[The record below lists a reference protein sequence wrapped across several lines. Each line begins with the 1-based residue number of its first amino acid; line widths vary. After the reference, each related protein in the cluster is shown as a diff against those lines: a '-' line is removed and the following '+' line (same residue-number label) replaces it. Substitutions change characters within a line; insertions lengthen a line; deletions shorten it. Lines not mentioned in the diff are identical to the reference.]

1 MPIMCYTDRYGI
13 NKKTFKLSIV
23 LETKMAKN
31 QQTDSTTHTILAIDD
46 DDLVRES
53 LAIYLEDSGYDVIQA
68 SGGAEGLDKFTQHQ
82 PDLVLCD
89 LRMPD
94 VDGLSV
100 LSELSELSP
109 ETPVIVISGAGL
121 IQDVVEALRLGAT
134 DYLVKP
140 IGDMLVL
147 EHAVKTALKA
157 SDLERENMR
166 YRDELEFANSELAEN
181 LDILQQD
188 QEAGRQAQ
196 LQLLPD
202 PEVMIGDYKFSH
214 TIYPSLYLSGD
225 FLDHFEID
233 DRFIGFY
240 IADISGHGSAS
251 AFVTMM
257 LKSLINEPLRR
268 YRSQGDDVI
277 LRPDALCS
285 YLNSEVINANLRKY
299 LTLFYAVFDRETHE
313 LTYCNAGHFPRPILC
328 VEGKCNTVD
337 EKGFP
342 IGLFDWANYS
352 SNRIVLDK
360 DFTLAMFSD
369 GVLELDAA
377 NSDLEQRE
385 DQLFKL
391 CRTGQAD
398 VASVVSDLKLESVD
412 ALPDD
417 ITIFF
422 FRGPGKT
429 HDD

>member
-1 MPIMCYTDRYGI
+1 MENYQQ
-13 NKKTFKLSIV
+13 
-23 LETKMAKN
+23 N
-31 QQTDSTTHTILAIDD
+31 QTVTHKILAIDD

-53 LAIYLEDSGYDVIQA
+53 LSIYLEDSGYDVIQA
-68 SGGAEGLDKFTQHQ
+68 RGGAEGLEKFSLNQ

-166 YRDELEFANSELAEN
+166 YRDELEVANNELAEN

-202 PEVMIGDYKFSH
+202 PEVEVGDYKFSH

-233 DRFIGFY
+233 DRFLGLY
-240 IADISGHGSAS
+240 IADISGHGAAS

-285 YLNSEVINANLRKY
+285 YLNTEVIHANLRKY
-299 LTLFYAVFDRETHE
+299 LTLFYAVYDRETGE
-313 LTYCNAGHFPRPILC
+313 LSYCNGGHYPRPIIC
-328 VEGKCNTVD
+328 EDGTCRTID

-342 IGLFDWANYS
+342 IGLFDWAKYE
-352 SNRIVLDK
+352 SNQIYLKK

-369 GVLELDAA
+369 GVLELDSA
-377 NSDLEQRE
+377 NADLEQRE
-385 DQLFKL
+385 EQLFKL
-391 CRTGQAD
+391 CRAGQAD
-398 VASVVSDLKLESVD
+398 VASVVSDLKLETVD

-422 FRGPGKT
+422 FRGPGKNN
-429 HDD
+429 DN